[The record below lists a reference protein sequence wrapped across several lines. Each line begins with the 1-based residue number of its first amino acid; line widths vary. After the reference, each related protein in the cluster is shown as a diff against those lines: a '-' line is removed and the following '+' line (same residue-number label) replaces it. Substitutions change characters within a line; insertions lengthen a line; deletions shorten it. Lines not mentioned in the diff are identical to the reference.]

1 MRAVPEQYLVI
12 SIQRDQQVLEL
23 VVLEIPDRLLL
34 LVWVGPDGDAVVLP
48 LLRAA
53 VLVHVGDL
61 RYIPNSDAAFD
72 TRSEEQ
78 VLAGGL
84 TVSVKDAS

>member
-1 MRAVPEQYLVI
+1 MRALPEQYLI
-12 SIQRDQQVLEL
+12 IGIQGDQQVLEL

-34 LVWVGPDGDAVVLP
+34 LVWVSPDGNAVVLS

-61 RYIPNSDAAFD
+61 RNVPDSDATFD
-72 TRSEEQ
+72 SSSEEQ
-78 VLAGGL
+78 VLAGRL
-84 TVSVKDAS
+84 TVSVKDAG